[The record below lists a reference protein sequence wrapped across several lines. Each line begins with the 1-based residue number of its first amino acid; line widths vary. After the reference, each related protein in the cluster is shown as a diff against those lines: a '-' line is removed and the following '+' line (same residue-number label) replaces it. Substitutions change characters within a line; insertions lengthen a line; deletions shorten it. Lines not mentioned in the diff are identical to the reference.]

1 MDGDHLTVNRGK
13 EEAREKERERERLVA
28 RWRGWSWRRNEFPI
42 RFLGISDEF
51 LFFFGGARRGW
62 KLRCL
67 PRANDRLSFEER
79 GERASLWQFFG

>member
-13 EEAREKERERERLVA
+13 EEARERERKVGRKMA
-28 RWRGWSWRRNEFPI
+28 RRRNEFPI

-62 KLRCL
+62 KLRWL

-79 GERASLWQFFG
+79 GERASLWQLFG